1 MCEKSS
7 QVYASYSID
16 VKTTEISCVHYTTY
30 IIYKQLKL
38 ILENDCI

>member
-1 MCEKSS
+1 MYENPS
-7 QVYASYSID
+7 QVCASYNVD
-16 VKTTEISCVHYTTY
+16 VNTTETSCVHYKTY